1 MRHRFTEATVQDKR
15 EGDDQRD
22 KLTDVSEGDA
32 ISNEPLFTF
41 EVSVEYF
48 NLLLDSLDCVVELFG
63 VVSEAEDIVSNL

>member
-1 MRHRFTEATVQDKR
+1 MRHSFTEATVEDER

-41 EVSVEYF
+41 EMSVENF

-63 VVSEAEDIVSNL
+63 VISEAKDVVSNL